1 MSRSNGI
8 VLKNC
13 STWNTHSRGLDPSN
27 ASKDSFGGLRVSMV
41 QDGGVGGLWVLF
53 SISSS

>member
-1 MSRSNGI
+1 M
-8 VLKNC
+8 LKNC